1 MGPFPH
7 SANEV
12 FISREH
18 KLVYLE
24 VRKAASST
32 IRRLLRDYFQ
42 ASWLC
47 NESTRRLNCTVF
59 DGRCSTL
66 CLTEAELN
74 EYFIFSFVRNPLDRF
89 YSAYQQACNHQE
101 HEMSQEHMFKV
112 LKDMTVN
119 NFYWDPHLET
129 MAYSLSSPVLV
140 GGVYRIVPLQF
151 IGKVENFEN
160 DFRELLTILRNRR
173 LDWVFP
179 EVDEQE
185 LSLISN
191 YNAKATGMARD
202 LGNAASDALI
212 HQAYGQDFVCFGY
225 T

>member
-1 MGPFPH
+1 M
-7 SANEV
+7 
-12 FISREH
+12 
-18 KLVYLE
+18 
-24 VRKAASST
+24 
-32 IRRLLRDYFQ
+32 
-42 ASWLC
+42 
-47 NESTRRLNCTVF
+47 
-59 DGRCSTL
+59 
-66 CLTEAELN
+66 
-74 EYFIFSFVRNPLDRF
+74 
-89 YSAYQQACNHQE
+89 
-101 HEMSQEHMFKV
+101 
-112 LKDMTVN
+112 
-119 NFYWDPHLET
+119 
-129 MAYSLSSPVLV
+129 
-140 GGVYRIVPLQF
+140 
-151 IGKVENFEN
+151 ENFEN